1 MRLTVNGHGVSFQSG
16 ENVLELNI
24 DDCTTLLIYNNDCIV
39 LFKAANFI
47 SILNFISIC
56 ELYLN

>member
-24 DDCTTLLIYNNDCIV
+24 DDCTTLLMYNNDCIV

-47 SILNFISIC
+47 SILNFISISM
-56 ELYLN
+56 